1 MKIINIKLVDIK
13 PYWRNPRKN
22 DKAIEA
28 VKLSITDYGFNSPLI
43 LDKEHVIIAGHT
55 RYKALIEMGWTEAP
69 CVIADITPAK
79 AKEYR
84 IADNKTSELAVWDMD
99 NLIPEL
105 REIQSLDLFK
115 PYFPEL
121 NLPELLQITA
131 GAGSSNYKEVTEEN
145 IAKVEAKMSSEF
157 EDRGLKTDYIEVS
170 CPHCG
175 EASYVARDELMR
187 QPTVA
192 YN

>member
-1 MKIINIKLVDIK
+1 MKVINLPMNEIK

-43 LDKEHVIIAGHT
+43 LDKDQVIIAGHT
-55 RYKALIEMGWTEAP
+55 RYKALMELGWKDAP
-69 CVIADITPAK
+69 CVIADISPAK

-121 NLPELLQITA
+121 NLPSFLQMTA
-131 GAGSSNYKEVTEEN
+131 GAGSSNFKDVTEEN
-145 IAKVEAKMSSEF
+145 IASVQSKMASEF
-157 EDRGLKTDYIEVS
+157 EDRGAKTDYIEVS

-175 EASYVARDELMR
+175 EASYVERSELMR
-187 QPTVA
+187 QPAVEV
-192 YN
+192 

>member
-1 MKIINIKLVDIK
+1 MKVINLKLSDIK

-22 DKAIEA
+22 EGAVEA
-28 VKLSITDYGFNSPLI
+28 VKKSITDYGFNSPLI
-43 LDKEHVIIAGHT
+43 IDKEHVIIAGHT
-55 RYKALIEMGWTEAP
+55 RYKALMEMGWKEAP
-69 CVIADITPAK
+69 CVIADISPAK

-105 REIQSLDLFK
+105 REITALEAFQ
-115 PYFPEL
+115 PYFPEV
-121 NLPELLQITA
+121 NLENLLQTTA
-131 GAGSSNYKEVTEEN
+131 GSGSSNYKEVTEEN
-145 IAKVEAKMSSEF
+145 IAQVKEKLASEF
-157 EDRGLKTDYIEVS
+157 EERGAKTDYIEVS

-192 YN
+192 YE